1 MSLCFI
7 HSRRGATSC
16 GVLLGCA
23 LGTQV
28 GKPDPL
34 FIPHLWCRY
43 NEEAAGPYLFRSPA
57 ASNRC
62 AVRGAGELAGAQ
74 RARGEPS
81 LSVWSAKHA
90 IARSA
95 KGLRQQTRS
104 HVQARPP
111 LSQYNLPDDGYA
123 ANHLRPPQEPVETD
137 GLCDDPGAVSKVAIR
152 DTEPKLHRNHRL
164 VPSRESASGRVPQ
177 AALH

>member
-1 MSLCFI
+1 M
-7 HSRRGATSC
+7 
-16 GVLLGCA
+16 
-23 LGTQV
+23 
-28 GKPDPL
+28 
-34 FIPHLWCRY
+34 
-43 NEEAAGPYLFRSPA
+43 
-57 ASNRC
+57 
-62 AVRGAGELAGAQ
+62 RGAGELAGAQ

-111 LSQYNLPDDGYA
+111 LSQYNLPHDGYA

-164 VPSRESASGRVPQ
+164 VPSRESASEISSFTSKPRDHHSTRECPSHVSGPEFDRISRTT
-177 AALH
+177 